1 MLSDLKRL
9 SLSSTALQR
18 AALYWAPLL
27 AWMVAIFVLSSL
39 PPSTIERLSFI
50 QPSLSFLVD
59 QSVVHPME
67 FGVLAVLL
75 YRLRLS
81 YRPASGPRLQAAV
94 LILAVAYGATDE
106 LHQSF
111 VPGRDPSW
119 LDLGLDALGAAVGLL
134 AAATVQAIR
143 RRSGPG
149 G

>member
-1 MLSDLKRL
+1 MLSDLKRF

-18 AALYWAPLL
+18 AALYWALLL

-39 PPSTIERLSFI
+39 PSSTIDRLNFI
-50 QPSLSFLVD
+50 QSPLPFLVG

-81 YRPASGPRLQAAV
+81 YGLSSGPRLQAAV
-94 LILAVAYGATDE
+94 LLLTVAYGATDE

-111 VPGRDPSW
+111 VPGRDLSW

-134 AAATVQAIR
+134 VSATALALR